1 MEKLLVLSDIHGN
14 VRRAAA
20 VVTAHTDCTACL
32 FLGDGTRHIE
42 YLRGL
47 APHMAFVAVRGNCD
61 TFLDGDYPSE
71 TIFAVEGHA
80 ARRRAPCGRGHRALR
95 AHASCA

>member
-32 FLGDGTRHIE
+32 FLGDGTRVNHIE
-42 YLRGL
+42 N
-47 APHMAFVAVRGNCD
+47 AF
-61 TFLDGDYPSE
+61 
-71 TIFAVEGHA
+71 
-80 ARRRAPCGRGHRALR
+80 GR
-95 AHASCA
+95 